1 MHRLDKQHPMPVYL
15 QLKEMLQNQIER
27 GIYRS
32 HQKLPSER
40 DLCQNF
46 NLSRMTARRA
56 LRELIDEGLAYTRV
70 GKGTFVSYKTGQPTR
85 KSPESKKQLP
95 DLDAAEIIT
104 AHYQQKLIDRLLCFN
119 ALGVERVISDIM
131 AAYPL
136 ETVAVRL
143 FPAIIRQFE
152 QLWQRGEI
160 SLLAHNYGITTLRT
174 QLIAM
179 VSATPPLETGPKVVL
194 ACAPGDHHEIGVLL
208 LTFSLRRRGFQTIYL
223 GPDIT
228 AADFKQVT
236 DVVQPQLICLSAATS
251 TAGQALAV
259 LSQEYQDFLLSSSQN
274 HHQGGAEKRFTFG
287 GVAFTQ
293 DPGLKSHVSG
303 LYLGDTIE
311 AAVTK
316 IQTLLSF

>member
-1 MHRLDKQHPMPVYL
+1 MHRLDKHHPMPVYL

-27 GIYRS
+27 GMYRS

-40 DLCQNF
+40 DLCQHF

-56 LRELIDEGLAYTRV
+56 LKELIDEGLAYTRV
-70 GKGTFVSYKTGQPTR
+70 GKGTFVSYKTGGQPTR

-95 DLDAAEIIT
+95 DLDVAEIIT

-119 ALGVERVISDIM
+119 AFGVERMISDIL

-152 QLWQRGEI
+152 QMWQRGEI

-179 VSATPPLETGPKVVL
+179 AS
-194 ACAPGDHHEIGVLL
+194 
-208 LTFSLRRRGFQTIYL
+208 
-223 GPDIT
+223 
-228 AADFKQVT
+228 AADAIRSQRV
-236 DVVQPQLICLSAATS
+236 CM
-251 TAGQALAV
+251 AGETNPA
-259 LSQEYQDFLLSSSQN
+259 SN
-274 HHQGGAEKRFTFG
+274 
-287 GVAFTQ
+287 
-293 DPGLKSHVSG
+293 
-303 LYLGDTIE
+303 
-311 AAVTK
+311 
-316 IQTLLSF
+316 